1 MYVIIWEFQVK
12 EEYEAEF
19 EQIYGPD
26 GAWAQLFKRGEGYL
40 GTELLRDMEQPRR
53 YLTLDRW
60 RSRAAYEAF
69 QKRWAEAYKELDRRC
84 EGLTEQE
91 VIIGS
96 MVPIEV

>member
-1 MYVIIWEFQVK
+1 MYIIIWEFRVK

-60 RSRAAYEAF
+60 HSRAAYEAF
-69 QKRWAEAYKELDRRC
+69 QKRWTEAYKELDGRC

>member
-1 MYVIIWEFQVK
+1 MYIIIWEFQVK
-12 EEYEAEF
+12 EGHEAEF
-19 EQIYGPD
+19 EQLYGPD
-26 GAWAQLFKRGEGYL
+26 GAWVQLFKQGEDFL
-40 GTELLRDMEQPRR
+40 GTELLRDVGQPCR

-69 QKRWAEAYKELDRRC
+69 QKRWAETYKELDGRC

>member
-12 EEYEAEF
+12 EGHEAEF
-19 EQIYGPD
+19 EEIYGAE
-26 GAWAQLFKRGEGYL
+26 GAWIQLFKRSEGYL
-40 GTELLRDMEQPRR
+40 GTELLRDMAQSRR
-53 YLTLDRW
+53 YMTLDRW

-69 QKRWAEAYKELDRRC
+69 QKQWAEAYKELDGRC

-96 MVPIEV
+96 MARIEV